1 MEKKAVL
8 SLINALKTLKDIII
22 KHNETFRN
30 YLDIRSMSTMNRLL
44 YQQERFEKITKDI
57 NSLMKR
63 VVNKEDFESCLES
76 SNKILNELSIK
87 ETSVNE
93 QVKNGID
100 DFQSDL
106 KDLKEKMVEFEDNLN
121 KIIDSLK

>member
-63 VVNKEDFESCLES
+63 VVNKEDFE
-76 SNKILNELSIK
+76 I
-87 ETSVNE
+87 
-93 QVKNGID
+93 
-100 DFQSDL
+100 
-106 KDLKEKMVEFEDNLN
+106 
-121 KIIDSLK
+121 